1 MSCKRN
7 PDRFRAARRDAAK
20 VARKFLGG
28 QRVFA
33 WFLDSQTT
41 SSEKITTPRPV
52 SVESFSRESG
62 GANQ

>member
-7 PDRFRAARRDAAK
+7 PDRFRAARREAAK

-28 QRVFA
+28 QTVFP

-41 SSEKITTPRPV
+41 SSEKITTPRQAPV
-52 SVESFSRESG
+52 EFFSRESG
-62 GANQ
+62 EANQ